1 MILATSISEQYGAP
15 KERKKW
21 LNRLQNFCAGNNIKW
36 EENISVTYVT
46 LVSWWRER
54 RGFTWKPQSSLYDI
68 ISIYRDKSFPQ
79 RSRERVPGN
88 QRMGI

>member
-21 LNRLQNFCAGNNIKW
+21 LNRLQNFCAGSNIKW

-46 LVSWWRER
+46 LVS
-54 RGFTWKPQSSLYDI
+54 
-68 ISIYRDKSFPQ
+68 
-79 RSRERVPGN
+79 
-88 QRMGI
+88 